1 MFHCRFYYAN
11 MVKYN
16 KRMIEGENLDI
27 SIHNFLFDWTN
38 YTFMKNAF
46 LAILLITPVFGLL
59 GSMIVN
65 NKMSFFSD
73 ALGHS
78 ALTGAGLGVVFG
90 ISNINISM
98 ILFSIIFAAGIV
110 YIKHMGKGS
119 MDTTIGVFSSVAV
132 ALGLVLLSGGGY
144 NKYSS
149 LIVGDILSITPKE
162 IAMLAGL
169 LIAVLIIWY
178 FLNRQLTLVS
188 LSTSIATSRG
198 VNVVAVDTIFTVL
211 IALVVTVSIKWVGL
225 LIINSLFILPAACSR
240 IISRNMKQYVW
251 LCVIISV
258 FCGLIGLFSAFHL
271 GTPAGATVALYCGIL
286 YFLFF
291 IFKRR

>member
-1 MFHCRFYYAN
+1 
-11 MVKYN
+11 
-16 KRMIEGENLDI
+16 MIEGEI
-27 SIHNFLFDWTN
+27 VSFYEFLFDWTN
-38 YTFMKNAF
+38 YTFMRNAF

-78 ALTGAGLGVVFG
+78 ALTGAGIGVVLG

-98 ILFSIIFAAGIV
+98 ILFSVIFAAGIV
-110 YIKHMGKGS
+110 YIKHVGKTS

-132 ALGLVLLSGGGY
+132 ALGLFLLSGEGY
-144 NKYSS
+144 SKFSS
-149 LIVGDILSITPKE
+149 LIGGEILSITPKE
-162 IAMLAGL
+162 TAMLLML
-169 LIAVLIIWY
+169 LAVVLLVWFILY
-178 FLNRQLTLVS
+178 RQLTLVS
-188 LSTSIATSRG
+188 LSKPIATSRG
-198 VNVVAVDTIFTVL
+198 VNVVMVETVFTVL
-211 IALVVTVSIKWVGL
+211 IAVVVTVSVKWVGL

-240 IISRNMKQYVW
+240 MVAKNMKQYVS
-251 LCVIISV
+251 LSVVISV
-258 FCGLIGLFSAFHL
+258 LCGITGLFTAYHL
-271 GTPAGATVALYCGIL
+271 GTPAGATIALYCGVL

>member
-1 MFHCRFYYAN
+1 
-11 MVKYN
+11 
-16 KRMIEGENLDI
+16 MIEGEI
-27 SIHNFLFDWTN
+27 VSFYEFLFDWTN
-38 YTFMKNAF
+38 YTFMRNAF

-78 ALTGAGLGVVFG
+78 ALTGAGIGVVLG

-98 ILFSIIFAAGIV
+98 ILFSVIFAAGIV
-110 YIKHMGKGS
+110 YIKHVSKTS

-132 ALGLVLLSGGGY
+132 ALGLVLLSGEGY
-144 NKYSS
+144 SKYSS

-162 IAMLAGL
+162 TAMLLML
-169 LIAVLIIWY
+169 LAVVLLVWFILY
-178 FLNRQLTLVS
+178 RQLTLVS
-188 LSTSIATSRG
+188 LSKPIATSRG
-198 VNVVAVDTIFTVL
+198 VNVVMVETVFTVL
-211 IALVVTVSIKWVGL
+211 IAVVVTVSVKWVGL

-240 IISRNMKQYVW
+240 MVAKNMKQYVS
-251 LCVIISV
+251 LSVVISV
-258 FCGLIGLFSAFHL
+258 LCGITGLFTAYHL
-271 GTPAGATVALYCGIL
+271 GTPAGATIALYCGVL